1 MLKISRE
8 KISKSTL
15 ENIIVIPVPPQK
27 VNIKIHKAD
36 VKFID
41 ELAKKLDVSRS
52 LILNEIIKKIL
63 IKKLKSEVNE
73 FDSQFLLASIAD
85 KISPQNIVDGCND
98 LQESWIFEVAREEY
112 KDSIKYKYDNYLLSE
127 QDQQTD
133 MLSKLEIEAIKHS
146 DEHNDCVALLHKNMR
161 C

>member
-8 KISKSTL
+8 KISKSTS